1 MGSKIVLYK
10 GKRGAGK
17 TLTMIKD
24 GYKYYKSGW
33 KVLRNLKACFGEF
46 IDEESIL
53 SLDKTSNIRDCVI
66 LMDELQIFFDSRRS
80 MKKENMK
87 FSNFIQQVRKRNIII
102 LGTTQYS
109 NTIDLRLR
117 QHIDILAY
125 PKFIKKFEVCEVTYL
140 DMTSVED
147 DLFSTFSEPVTVT
160 IVYDAKPL
168 YNMFVTEEM
177 K

>member
-1 MGSKIVLYK
+1 MKSKVVLYK

-17 TLTMIKD
+17 TLTMVKD
-24 GYKYYKSGW
+24 GFKYYLNGIR
-33 KVLRNLKACFGEF
+33 VLRNFYCSFGEE
-46 IDEESIL
+46 ISEEEIL
-53 SLDKTSNIRDCVI
+53 NLDKDSDLNNCVI
-66 LMDELQIFFDSRRS
+66 MMDELQIFFDSRRS

-125 PKFIKKFEVCEVTYL
+125 PKFDKNFEVCEVTYL

-147 DLFSTFSEPVTVT
+147 DLFSSFSEPVTVT

-168 YNMFVTEEM
+168 FSMFVTEEM